1 MADKVYKFLNPLG
14 IQDSV
19 TLYPLALRLD
29 RLNGKNIMF
38 NMLVQVESELL
49 IPLQKILRNN
59 YPEVHWNMRESG
71 PPISEDEIRNSD
83 ALIQGVAF

>member
-29 RLNGKNIMF
+29 LLNGKNIMF

-59 YPEVHWNMRESG
+59 YPEVNWNMRESG

>member
-1 MADKVYKFLNPLG
+1 MADNVYKFLNPLG
-14 IQDSV
+14 IQDPV
-19 TLYPLALRLD
+19 TLYPLAPRLD

-59 YPEVHWNMRESG
+59 YPEVNWNMRESG
-71 PPISEDEIRNSD
+71 PPISDEELRNTD